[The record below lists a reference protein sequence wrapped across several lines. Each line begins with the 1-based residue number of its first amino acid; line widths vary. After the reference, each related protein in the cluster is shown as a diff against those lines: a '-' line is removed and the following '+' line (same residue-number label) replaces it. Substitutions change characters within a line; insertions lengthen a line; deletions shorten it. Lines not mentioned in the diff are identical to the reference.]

1 MINSVVQ
8 SVCHALKSHY
18 DVMCFS
24 EDIEHLSDKNENPF
38 FINAPCFYVSSLKTE
53 RSDLLKNRYILTI
66 PLIVR
71 YYANKDK
78 SKIRKEDLRRIM
90 FELTNLLK
98 QIDFYENK
106 IKTGIIIGSNIDCG
120 IEENILH
127 FMIDYKLIINSNDD
141 VVIMENYSLNIEG
154 V

>member
-18 DVMCFS
+18 NVTCFS
-24 EDIEHLSDKNENPF
+24 EDIEHLLDKNENPF

-78 SKIRKEDLRRIM
+78 SKIRKEELRTIM

-127 FMIDYKLIINSNDD
+127 FMIDYKLIINSSDE
-141 VVIMENYSLNIEG
+141 VEIMENYSLNIEG

>member
-8 SVCHALKSHY
+8 SVCRALKSHFN
-18 DVMCFS
+18 VTCFS
-24 EDIEHLSDKNENPF
+24 EDIEHLKT
-38 FINAPCFYVSSLKTE
+38 PCFHVSSLKAE

-78 SKIRKEDLRRIM
+78 TQIYKEELRTIM

-127 FMIDYKLIINSNDD
+127 FMIDYKLIINSSDE
-141 VVIMENYSLNIEG
+141 VEIMENYSLNIEG